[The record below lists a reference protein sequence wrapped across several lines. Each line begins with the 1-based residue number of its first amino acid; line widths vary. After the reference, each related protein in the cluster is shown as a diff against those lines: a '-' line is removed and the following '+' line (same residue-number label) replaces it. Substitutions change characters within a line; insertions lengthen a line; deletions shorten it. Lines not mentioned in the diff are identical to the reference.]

1 MPLGREVARAHYQY
15 VPRNGVSKDWSGE
28 VEATEILLAELAALL
43 PALKKKKVIIPD
55 EIRLLAKGVIVEKL
69 LSMQVREAKE
79 QAREQVSAAMMGNTR
94 GMGNTNARGCGAA
107 MMGNTNAH
115 GCGAAMMGNQNSAKY
130 NGDDE
135 HVRILIRG
143 ALRFETQWNKIRD
156 EYFINWFEKD
166 AKAKRRGND
175 VLRRRWG
182 ALNEK
187 GDRRIGEEKAKA
199 KSKSGDLREHFG
211 K

>member
-1 MPLGREVARAHYQY
+1 MFL
-15 VPRNGVSKDWSGE
+15 NGVNKDWSGE
-28 VEATEILLAELAALL
+28 VEATEILLAELTALL
-43 PALKKKKVIIPD
+43 PALEKKKVIIPD
-55 EIRLLAKGVIVEKL
+55 EICRLANEVIVKKL
-69 LSMQVREAKE
+69 LSMRVREAKE
-79 QAREQVSAAMMGNTR
+79 QAREHSSAAMMGNMHAR
-94 GMGNTNARGCGAA
+94 GNGASKIGNTNARGNGALK
-107 MMGNTNAH
+107 
-115 GCGAAMMGNQNSAKY
+115 MGNQNSAKY

>member
-1 MPLGREVARAHYQY
+1 M
-15 VPRNGVSKDWSGE
+15 NKDWSGE
-28 VEATEILLAELAALL
+28 VEATEILLAELTALL
-43 PALKKKKVIIPD
+43 LALEKKKVIIPD
-55 EIRLLAKGVIVEKL
+55 EIHLLAKEVIVKKL
-69 LSMQVREAKE
+69 LSMQVQQAKE
-79 QAREQVSAAMMGNTR
+79 QARAAMMGNTNAR
-94 GMGNTNARGCGAA
+94 GHGTAMMGNTNARGCGAA